1 MVMLG
6 SVMVGQGAPCIEALA
21 AARGVG
27 YTIFNIIE
35 RVRISLFCYS
45 FDSGVTEFNSHLT
58 TKFEISFSCSSD
70 TNHASLL

>member
-35 RVRISLFCYS
+35 RVRISLFCY
-45 FDSGVTEFNSHLT
+45 TLT
-58 TKFEISFSCSSD
+58 RV
-70 TNHASLL
+70 